1 MKLKLQDTYFKQNEE
16 TRGYKEVIIT
26 GREVL
31 EVLEEMNRIN
41 TLRVSIVLNKCRK
54 VKKDADS

>member
-1 MKLKLQDTYFKQNEE
+1 MKLKLQHTYFKQSEE
-16 TRGYKEVIIT
+16 SGGCREVII

-31 EVLEEMNRIN
+31 GVLEGMNRN
-41 TLRVSIVLNKCRK
+41 KTPRVNMVLNKCRK

>member
-1 MKLKLQDTYFKQNEE
+1 MKLKLQDTYFKQSEG
-16 TRGYKEVIIT
+16 TRGYRDVIII

-31 EVLEEMNRIN
+31 GVLEEVNRN
-41 TLRVSIVLNKCRK
+41 KTLKVSIVLNKCRK